1 MSTWTLNQQLT
12 LIETAKREHWGEAL
26 PIAEILHQSRP
37 MLQHAPIVEA
47 NEFFSN
53 VALQRF
59 KLPAGSF
66 RVLNFGVPTE
76 MSQVKQIRDQIGILE
91 SYAEHDKKLVDSQP
105 NPTKFRNDENV
116 AFIEGLGQTISY
128 TLFYGNAI
136 LTPEKWTG
144 LAPRMASL
152 NSTTIQ
158 GCGYASTYASSLYLV
173 DWGPRQV
180 ALMYPR
186 GSQAG
191 LQYANLGEDTST
203 DAYGN
208 KHQIYRDH
216 YEWLTGLVVYDPRRV
231 GRVANIN
238 CDITTAGNEWDED
251 VFIRVKTWMRD
262 GGKSAIGY
270 VSTNV
275 YAQILIKI
283 KDKGNV
289 WHTMQDPFG
298 SGEVPALLGSPIY
311 LDETIL
317 ETETYIS

>member
-136 LTPEKWTG
+136 LGRWRDSTP
-144 LAPRMASL
+144 LNCSCSAQRAYPSSPPVSASL
-152 NSTTIQ
+152 L
-158 GCGYASTYASSLYLV
+158 SSESSSV
-173 DWGPRQV
+173 DSPVSDSSG
-180 ALMYPR
+180 
-186 GSQAG
+186 
-191 LQYANLGEDTST
+191 
-203 DAYGN
+203 
-208 KHQIYRDH
+208 
-216 YEWLTGLVVYDPRRV
+216 
-231 GRVANIN
+231 
-238 CDITTAGNEWDED
+238 D
-251 VFIRVKTWMRD
+251 VFTTGM
-262 GGKSAIGY
+262 
-270 VSTNV
+270 
-275 YAQILIKI
+275 
-283 KDKGNV
+283 
-289 WHTMQDPFG
+289 
-298 SGEVPALLGSPIY
+298 
-311 LDETIL
+311 
-317 ETETYIS
+317 